1 MRKEKLMKDIK
12 QIIANNLVSLRKQNK
27 LTQNELASKLNYS
40 DNTIS
45 RWEKAE
51 ITPSIETLV
60 QISEI
65 YKVPLE
71 SLLKENIT
79 KQVENN
85 NRVFKLKKLATI
97 LLCVSLVWFAAI
109 ISFFYLETF
118 FNKNMWTLFIWSVP
132 LSCIILLA
140 FNKYVNSR
148 AYSFCFSTIFIWSTI
163 TSIYLELLQYN
174 MFLIFLIGIPAQV
187 ALVIYTFIRPKE
199 IKNK

>member
-1 MRKEKLMKDIK
+1 MKDIK

-118 FNKNMWTLFIWSVP
+118 FNNKIQKNGYRGKN
-132 LSCIILLA
+132 
-140 FNKYVNSR
+140 FNLK
-148 AYSFCFSTIFIWSTI
+148 F
-163 TSIYLELLQYN
+163 
-174 MFLIFLIGIPAQV
+174 
-187 ALVIYTFIRPKE
+187 
-199 IKNK
+199 

>member
-1 MRKEKLMKDIK
+1 MKDIK